1 MKKISISI
9 AIAALLVS
17 GCSDKPKETEAETKA
32 QTTTTEVETKT
43 EEVPTL
49 YGVSSTTGA
58 DAHSADTHKQNMPM
72 ETQHTAIVLES
83 VDAAGYTYAKVDEN
97 GQVYWVAGPVSAVAK
112 GDKIS
117 FIEQMTMENFTS
129 KALNK
134 TFDLLVFASTL
145 VSVDAAHQAPA
156 ANKDHNCDDCGP
168 NDKAKVVEVE
178 STPHGSAHAANNTP
192 KLEKVNVAKIS
203 GGYTIEELYSKK
215 DTLATKEIKVNAQV
229 VKVSKNIM
237 QRDWIHIQDG
247 SGSTG
252 TNDMVVTAVNSNV
265 NVGDIVTVSGTL
277 NTNVDFGYGYNYAVL
292 VENAAFTSVQ

>member
-9 AIAALLVS
+9 AIAALLIS

-43 EEVPTL
+43 EEAPSL
-49 YGVSSTTGA
+49 YGVTSTGA
-58 DAHSADTHKQNMPM
+58 NAHSASANKQNMPI

-83 VDAAGYTYAKVDEN
+83 MDAAGYTYAKVDEN
-97 GQVYWVAGPVSAVAK
+97 GQVYWVAGPVSVVAK

-134 TFDLLVFASTL
+134 TFDVLVFASTL

-156 ANKDHNCDDCGP
+156 ANKDHDCDDCGS
-168 NDKAKVVEVE
+168 DEKAKVVAVE

-192 KLEKVNVAKIS
+192 ELKKVDVAKIS
-203 GGYTIEELYSKK
+203 GGYTVEELYSQK
-215 DTLATKEIKVNAQV
+215 DALATKEIKVNAQV

-247 SGSTG
+247 SGVTG
-252 TNDMVVTAVNSNV
+252 SNDMVVTSSNSNV
-265 NVGDIVTVSGTL
+265 NVGDIVTVTGIL
-277 NTNVDFGYGYNYAVL
+277 NTNVDFGYGYNYAVI
-292 VENAAFTSVQ
+292 VENAKFSLVQ